1 MRILFLTDNF
11 PPETNAPATRTWEH
25 VRRWAAS
32 GHDITVITT
41 APNFPKG
48 VVFEGYRNAWRTVEM
63 REGVRIVR
71 VRTYIAANAGTAKR
85 MLDYISFMVSASFF
99 GMFEKRPDLIV
110 ATSPQ
115 FFTACAGFALSILRW
130 RPWVFELRDLWPDS
144 IIAVG
149 AMKPNLALRLLE
161 RLELFLYRRAAT
173 VITVTNAFRDNLISR
188 GIDGDKIKVV
198 TNGVDPSRFAPAP
211 RDDALAADLGLTGKI
226 VVGYVGTHGMAH
238 ALDRVLDA
246 AELLSDRED
255 IAFLFVGDGAQRA
268 ELETRGKDMANVRF
282 LGSQP
287 RDRMAAIWSVC
298 DAALVPLRDTPTFR
312 TVIPS
317 KIFEAMAMGLP
328 ILMSLPAGEATG
340 IIDSNEAGLTVPPE
354 DPETLASAIRRLAD
368 VPELRQS
375 LGTNGISAVQQ
386 YDRSTLA
393 DRMITHLLNTKDL

>member
-32 GHDITVITT
+32 GHEITVLTT
-41 APNFPKG
+41 APNFPRG

-63 REGVRIVR
+63 NEGVRVVR
-71 VRTYIAANAGTAKR
+71 VKTYIAANAGTARR
-85 MLDYISFMVSASFF
+85 MLDYVSFMVSAMLF
-99 GMFEKRPDLIV
+99 GTFEKRPDLIV

-115 FFTACAGFALSILRW
+115 FFTACAGYGLSVLRW

-149 AMKPNLALRLLE
+149 AMKPGFGLRMLE
-161 RLELFLYRRAAT
+161 RLELFLYRRASM
-173 VITVTNAFRDNLISR
+173 VVSVTNAFRDNLISR
-188 GIDGDKIKVV
+188 GIDGDKIEVV
-198 TNGVDPSRFAPAP
+198 TNGVDPSRFTPAP
-211 RDDALAADLGLTGKI
+211 RDDALAAELGLTGKI
-226 VVGYVGTHGMAH
+226 VIGYVGTHGMAH

-246 AELLSDRED
+246 AELVTDRDD

-268 ELETRGKDMANVRF
+268 KLEARGKDMTNVHF

-287 RDRMAAIWSVC
+287 RERMASIWSVC

-328 ILMSLPAGEATG
+328 ILMSLPEGEATG
-340 IIDSNEAGLTVPPE
+340 IINSNEAGLTVTPE
-354 DPETLASAIRRLAD
+354 DPVALAAAIRLLAD
-368 VPELRQS
+368 DPGLRQS
-375 LGTNGISAVQQ
+375 LGANGISAVRK

-393 DRMITHLLNTKDL
+393 DRMLTHLLNIGDL